1 MRIILVI
8 YLQDPS
14 SRNTA
19 KNYCSLTTDA
29 DKSKLLPRGLLECS
43 MKFQNLLIKPV
54 CLHRHPVSV
63 NLIKIYLCSKQRKF
77 A

>member
-1 MRIILVI
+1 MRRILSQFEE
-8 YLQDPS
+8 YSEKLLFD
-14 SRNTA
+14 
-19 KNYCSLTTDA
+19 SLTTDA

-54 CLHRHPVSV
+54 CLHIPPVSL
-63 NLIKIYLCSKQRKF
+63 NLIKIYLCRKQRKF